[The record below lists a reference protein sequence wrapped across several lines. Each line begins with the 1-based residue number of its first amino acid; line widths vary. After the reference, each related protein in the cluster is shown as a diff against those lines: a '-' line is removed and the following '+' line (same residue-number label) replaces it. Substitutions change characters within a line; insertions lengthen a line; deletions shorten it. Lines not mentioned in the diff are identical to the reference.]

1 MAARESFEQ
10 SQLASQI
17 GIGYGEAQV
26 LPDRAALIE
35 QTRANK
41 AREAAAAAKAKAKA
55 DKKKE
60 EDLEIEFPNDLAPAI
75 QAGIQKEAFD
85 GYEYLLPYHG
95 TPEYEKKKKEWS
107 IGFGAKVAAAKI
119 ESAKFK
125 ENLKVYGKNRES
137 MNYNPDTDDDISKV
151 MDYNTEATWD
161 EIMGDA
167 NKANEDLTT
176 SYKTRGESYL
186 DDKIMSQVEYQTEKG
201 SIDIVDPISGAK
213 RTIKTEDFTL
223 DQAKDIIRKNYQTDQ
238 NVNDLYRTALS
249 KMTDDDKKQYGE
261 DLNGVGDY
269 IADKMA
275 PPYVKKISQVSK
287 TAGWRP
293 RDEKPTGYDFTTD
306 VVTEARPI
314 NISTPYSKDGKGI
327 SRYSKG
333 TSYVSWTPP
342 RDISFILPTG
352 VDVIPFDIKEN
363 DNWDD
368 TMKEVKKS
376 FEKPGSGSFKLA
388 EVSTMNAY
396 GPGTVGRKN
405 SNIKLEGLLADEF
418 FNMTEEEI
426 LAEYSSQKGYTDADR
441 KRDIDWIRKTKEGM
455 VKAPMAIIK
464 RTSGTE
470 EEKNTTYYVPYDKVK
485 GKITNK
491 FNKSQK
497 PYVEQVENALY
508 MRDEQ
513 PTSGGTTTGGGLPD
527 FDELPPLEEPGK

>member
-60 EDLEIEFPNDLAPAI
+60 EDFEIEFPNDLAPAI
-75 QAGIQKEAFD
+75 QAGIQKEALD

-119 ESAKFK
+119 ESANFK
-125 ENLKVYGKNRES
+125 ENLKKYGKNRES

-186 DDKIMSQVEYQTEKG
+186 DGKIMSQVEYQTETG
-201 SIDIVDPISGAK
+201 SVDIIDPISGAK

-223 DQAKDIIRKNYQTDQ
+223 DQAKDIIRKNYQTDE

-287 TAGWRP
+287 TAGWKP
-293 RDEKPTGYDFTTD
+293 DKEGSKKKKLILPKMESGLSPTMHLTEAMKADERGAVKGDVAVVNQIGFSEQTGEDERFAITTGKYFD
-306 VVTEARPI
+306 AETGDWVTET
-314 NISTPYSKDGKGI
+314 NKHMFTPTTIQDFQTWNGDES
-327 SRYSKG
+327 
-333 TSYVSWTPP
+333 V
-342 RDISFILPTG
+342 
-352 VDVIPFDIKEN
+352 
-363 DNWDD
+363 
-368 TMKEVKKS
+368 EV
-376 FEKPGSGSFKLA
+376 
-388 EVSTMNAY
+388 
-396 GPGTVGRKN
+396 TVGGEKIKYKKGDYIPVEAAN
-405 SNIKLEGLLADEF
+405 SLTQDQMANLGWTTTLEGVVKREVGEDEDGPIF
-418 FNMTEEEI
+418 ENKIIRIPKTEENVSS
-426 LAEYSSQKGYTDADR
+426 YSSLRSNRAMYDLYL
-441 KRDIDWIRKTKEGM
+441 
-455 VKAPMAIIK
+455 
-464 RTSGTE
+464 E
-470 EEKNTTYYVPYDKVK
+470 ERGLDQY
-485 GKITNK
+485 
-491 FNKSQK
+491 
-497 PYVEQVENALY
+497 A
-508 MRDEQ
+508 
-513 PTSGGTTTGGGLPD
+513 PTSGGTTGGGTTT
-527 FDELPPLEEPGK
+527 FDPNAY